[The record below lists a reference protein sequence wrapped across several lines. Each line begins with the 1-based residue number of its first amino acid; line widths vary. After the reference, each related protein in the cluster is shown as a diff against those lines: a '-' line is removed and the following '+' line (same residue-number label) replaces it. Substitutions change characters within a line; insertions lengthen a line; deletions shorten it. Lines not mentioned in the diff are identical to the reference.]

1 MTVDEYWSRVIGVYV
16 AAGVSSDDALKRT
29 AAHVNAASATNVKIM
44 ILRLTLS
51 LICFPSLWPSL
62 EVFGLPP
69 Q

>member
-1 MTVDEYWSRVIGVYV
+1 MEEYWSRVIGVYV
-16 AAGVSSDDALKRT
+16 AVAGSSDDALKRT
-29 AAHVNAASATNVKIM
+29 AAHTNAASATNAKIM
-44 ILRLTLS
+44 ILRLPLS